1 MQRKILSNPRF
12 AEAAVGSAEMASG
25 FPEFGPGL
33 AQGVAD
39 KNVGMIDGLFV
50 FNAKLVPTV
59 CRELARNKFLLQII
73 EVLAKGNDRLRR
85 WIAVAALPERIYAA
99 DDRRESVLR
108 AVEIDGSS
116 FAVVRN

>member
-12 AEAAVGSAEMASG
+12 AEGALALAEMASG
-25 FPEFGPGL
+25 FPEFGPEL

-85 WIAVAALPERIYAA
+85 WDGVTPVA
-99 DDRRESVLR
+99 
-108 AVEIDGSS
+108 GSN
-116 FAVVRN
+116 FAHRDQRVD

>member
-85 WIAVAALPERIYAA
+85 WSAGTAFPEQIYAA
-99 DDRRESVLR
+99 DDTRGALT
-108 AVEIDGSS
+108 
-116 FAVVRN
+116 